1 MVIEAPKDVDTLEKI
16 AEQRNIQ
23 RKAEEAAEAEEDK
36 VKISD
41 EVVIIDVEELTPV
54 KVEIKLPEKEP
65 EIDLGIEILA

>member
-1 MVIEAPKDVDTLEKI
+1 VIEAPKDVDTLEKI

-54 KVEIKLPEKEP
+54 KVEEPKEKKEP
-65 EIDLGIEILA
+65 EIDLGIEILS